1 MALIDIDYQDTLK
14 KADRLES
21 LANDLQSIST
31 RNLQDLQ
38 ASMSR
43 TWRGS
48 ASELCKK
55 RTQTFPVRSRPRPKN
70 YKIWPAACGRP
81 QTATAA
87 WRRWPTAFLVTKY
100 DGLYRW
106 ILWVS

>member
-55 RTQTFPVRSRPRPKN
+55 RTQTFSRQIEAQAKELQNMARSLRASADR
-70 YKIWPAACGRP
+70 Y
-81 QTATAA
+81 
-87 WRRWPTAFLVTKY
+87 RRLEALANSIF
-100 DGLYRW
+100 GH
-106 ILWVS
+106 